1 MRVSTLAAISALCV
15 LATSSAGSLGAQS
28 YPPNHLRDRYDIT
41 LSGASVMLSSKM
53 RVDGEQSVGTDINVE
68 DILGLN
74 KDKFQPRFAFNW
86 RPGNRHELEIG
97 YQFVRR
103 DASKALDRDIVFRD
117 STYHVGSRVNTT
129 FNSDQ
134 LFVNYR
140 FAFYSTPTA
149 QIGMGIGIGALFLD
163 MSLDALVAGPSNS
176 IAYTRGKTYTAPTG
190 TLGGFGKWAFGSQ
203 HLFLA
208 DLRAIQ
214 VNISDLDATIWE
226 GGASYRYYFV
236 PRFGGELG
244 YGGSS
249 YHIDIKRTGANGADR
264 FTDLHYTMQNLRFG
278 LVVVL

>member
-1 MRVSTLAAISALCV
+1 
-15 LATSSAGSLGAQS
+15 
-28 YPPNHLRDRYDIT
+28 
-41 LSGASVMLSSKM
+41 M
-53 RVDGEQSVGTDINVE
+53 RVDGEVTDGTNINIE
-68 DILGLN
+68 DILGLK
-74 KDKFQPRFAFNW
+74 KDKFQPRFAFTW

-149 QIGMGIGIGALFLD
+149 QIGLGVGIGALFLD
-163 MSLDALVAGPSNS
+163 MSLDALAAGQSNS
-176 IAYTRGKTYTAPTG
+176 IAFSVGKKYTAPTG
-190 TLGGFGKWAFGSQ
+190 SIGGFGKWAFGSQ
-203 HLFLA
+203 SLLLA

-226 GGASYRYYFV
+226 GGVSYRYYFV
-236 PRFGGELG
+236 PRFGAELG
-244 YGGSS
+244 YGSSS
-249 YHIDIKRTGANGADR
+249 YHIDIKRTGANGGDR
-264 FTDLHYTMQNLRFG
+264 FTDLHYTLQNLRFG
-278 LVVVL
+278 LVVPF